1 MKQNTSEGSKNET
14 KTTKAQG
21 HYLEKNLT
29 ETRTDDKGK
38 DENFF
43 VLQAR
48 VDDSLLPENERRYVT
63 LKGFMGRPLTLFL
76 QGRAGRLGSGKAR
89 FQESPKGEN
98 GISPYNTWN
107 NPHGPNA
114 DSATGMI
121 RGVSDLDCVDSWL
134 LVCRYPKLEP
144 CTGSMVAGMFS
155 FPVLSIKFLF

>member
-1 MKQNTSEGSKNET
+1 MKSFFEERLVAMPDSVLDSPIAGVPSGREDLCANVQDLLPPPYDVREQEAVFSGEAEQNEGKMKQNTSEGSKNET

-98 GISPYNTWN
+98 G
-107 NPHGPNA
+107 
-114 DSATGMI
+114 
-121 RGVSDLDCVDSWL
+121 
-134 LVCRYPKLEP
+134 
-144 CTGSMVAGMFS
+144 
-155 FPVLSIKFLF
+155 